1 VLGKYGGVYL
11 SLKNALEFKTEQLTL
26 LQAKYKQA
34 KVDAEESLPVKFVVS
49 DAYKAERKSYPIRWL
64 IMLVSTVSALF
75 LAVIVIMVMEKIN
88 AYNAQKNFQ
97 LGQS

>member
-1 VLGKYGGVYL
+1 MISNLLLSEANQYGALKLEYDRAILNYNRNYTYLNVLNKPFPAD
-11 SLKNALEFKTEQLTL
+11 K
-26 LQAKYKQA
+26 
-34 KVDAEESLPVKFVVS
+34 
-49 DAYKAERKSYPIRWL
+49 KSYPIRWL

-88 AYNAQKNFQ
+88 AYNTQKNFQ